1 MALTAQKQLAY
12 VNSCFA
18 VCLAISVTTE
28 ACFLLTLSGI
38 GERM

>member
-1 MALTAQKQLAY
+1 MALTAQKRLAY

-18 VCLAISVTTE
+18 VGLAISAITE
-28 ACFLLTLSGI
+28 ACFLPTLSSV